1 MANTKALN
9 PPHLLKKIVP
19 NILKCRNI
27 GGNKAEGDEAGF
39 SFVVQTTNVW
49 KRRLSMF
56 RLEVFEALVNP
67 KLRLP
72 VLSFEQFRWCD
83 YPTVSVDP
91 RRSTLW
97 TFAEIL
103 SRLFGQ
109 RVAFRFCIP
118 GGIDRDDGNN

>member
-39 SFVVQTTNVW
+39 SFVVQTTNAW

-67 KLRLP
+67 KLRLRCCH
-72 VLSFEQFRWCD
+72 SNASGGAIIQRF
-83 YPTVSVDP
+83 
-91 RRSTLW
+91 LW
-97 TFAEIL
+97 TLGGPL
-103 SRLFGQ
+103 SGRS
-109 RVAFRFCIP
+109 RESCHACSVNA
-118 GGIDRDDGNN
+118 